1 VAVPADA
8 LAAEDAGGAEPGG
21 GREAAPAQ
29 AAERSQRLVLTGGP
43 PAEAGGVEERA
54 AREGGAQAAPET
66 SEAAADGDGEDTYK
80 GLPRRR
86 RKGLR
91 PSPAPAPAAPGEPGG
106 REAAAERSL
115 TEIRSMMS
123 AFQSGSLRGRAQPLD
138 GDGDG
143 VRGARPGE
151 SSEG

>member
-1 VAVPADA
+1 MPATA
-8 LAAEDAGGAEPGG
+8 LT
-21 GREAAPAQ
+21 
-29 AAERSQRLVLTGGP
+29 ERSQRLVP
-43 PAEAGGVEERA
+43 AGGAFASPQEGGRPAPERERQA
-54 AREGGAQAAPET
+54 ARESTDETAA
-66 SEAAADGDGEDTYK
+66 EAAGEAVDTGEDMGETYK

-86 RKGLR
+86 RK
-91 PSPAPAPAAPGEPGG
+91 SVQPAPAPTRPGADAG
-106 REAAAERSL
+106 REAAAERPL

-143 VRGARPGE
+143 ARGARPGE